1 MEKYSEKKDDIS
13 IVLCGAAGQGVQ
25 TVEQILTH
33 LFKRSGYHLFSTK
46 EYMSRVR
53 GGSNSTELRVAS
65 RRVRAYL
72 DRIDILFPLNRE
84 AMKHVEH
91 RVTAD
96 TIILGEKVKLLDQ
109 GDAQE
114 RAMIDIPLSA
124 MASEIG
130 GAIYA
135 NIIATGV
142 IAALFGMD
150 QEILIDD
157 VRRRFSGKSDMVI
170 TNNTRAIESGY
181 EVGRDLIHSKTVRIS
196 LKKDPNIADDI
207 MISGGEAVGMGAIAG
222 GCNFISSYPMT
233 PSTPVLTFLSQ
244 QSKGFDIIAEQ
255 AEDEIAAMNMAIG
268 AWYAGA
274 RAMVTTSGGGFALM
288 TEGLSLA
295 GSIESPM
302 VIHLAQR
309 PGPATGLPTRTEQGD
324 LELALYAGHG
334 EFPRVIFAP
343 GTLEQAFDLTAK
355 AFNVADKYQVPV
367 FVLTDQYFIDSY
379 YNIPRI
385 DVATCAIERH
395 IVPTDEGYM
404 RYAFA
409 SNGISPRGIPGNGEG
424 LVVVDSDEHDE
435 AGHLTEDHAIRV
447 GMVDKRLGKTALL
460 RQDSVLPQVF
470 GNSDCKA
477 MIVCWG
483 STFTIAQEA
492 VRRIGGEDEIC
503 LVHFSQ
509 VYPLHPR
516 TAEILKRPERL
527 VIVENNATSQFAK
540 VLKIHADIDI
550 KRTLNR
556 YSGLAFSVE
565 EMENGLRD
573 LLLKGGI

>member
-1 MEKYSEKKDDIS
+1 MGKYSEKRDDIS

-33 LFKRSGYHLFSTK
+33 VFKRSGYHLFSTK

-65 RRVRAYL
+65 RSVRAYVN
-72 DRIDILFPLNRE
+72 RIDILFPLKRD
-84 AMKHVEH
+84 AMRHVAH
-91 RVTAD
+91 RVTPD
-96 TIILGEKVKLLDQ
+96 TIILGEKEKLFDQ

-114 RAMIDIPLSA
+114 RAMIDIPFSV

-142 IAALFGMD
+142 IAALFGID
-150 QEILIDD
+150 KEILIDD
-157 VRRRFSGKSDMVI
+157 VRRRFSGKSDTVI
-170 TNNTRAIESGY
+170 TNNTRAIERGY
-181 EVGRDLIHSKTVRIS
+181 EVGRDLIHSGTIRIS
-196 LKKDPNIADDI
+196 LKKDPKLADDI

-244 QSKGFDIIAEQ
+244 QTKAFDIIAEQ

-295 GSIESPM
+295 GSMESPM

-379 YNIPRI
+379 YNTPRI
-385 DVATCAIERH
+385 DVSKCEIERH
-395 IVPTDEGYM
+395 LVPTDKGYK
-404 RYAFA
+404 RYAFTQ
-409 SNGISPRGIPGNGEG
+409 NGISPRGIPGNGEG

-447 GMVDKRLGKTALL
+447 GMVDKRLGKTGLL
-460 RQDSVLPQVF
+460 RQDAVPPEFL
-470 GNSDCKA
+470 GNPACKT

-483 STFTIAQEA
+483 STFTIAREA
-492 VRRIGGEDEIC
+492 VERLGRDDISLI
-503 LVHFSQ
+503 HFSQ
-509 VYPLHPR
+509 VYPLHPQ
-516 TAEILKRPERL
+516 TAEILNKPQQL
-527 VIVENNATSQFAK
+527 IMVENNGTSQFAR
-540 VLKIHADIDI
+540 VLKIHTGIDI
-550 KRTLNR
+550 TKKLTR

-565 EMENGLRD
+565 EIENGLRD
-573 LLLKGGI
+573 LL

>member
-1 MEKYSEKKDDIS
+1 MEKYPEKKDDIS

-25 TVEQILTH
+25 SVEQILTH
-33 LFKRSGYHLFSTK
+33 VFKRSGYHLFSTK

-65 RRVRAYL
+65 RSVQAYVN
-72 DRIDILFPLNRE
+72 RIDILFPLNQD
-84 AMKHVEH
+84 AMRHVAH
-91 RVTAD
+91 RVTPD
-96 TIILGEKVKLLDQ
+96 TIILGEKEKLFDQ
-109 GDAQE
+109 GDAQN
-114 RAMIDIPLSA
+114 RAMIDIHFSA

-142 IAALFGMD
+142 IAALFGID
-150 QEILIDD
+150 REILIDD
-157 VRRRFSGKSDMVI
+157 VRRRFSGKSDTVI
-170 TNNTRAIESGY
+170 THNTQAIERGY
-181 EVGRDLIHSKTVRIS
+181 EVGSDLVHSGTIRIS
-196 LKKDPNIADDI
+196 LKKDPKIADDI

-244 QSKGFDIIAEQ
+244 QTKAFDIIAEQ

-295 GSIESPM
+295 GSMESPM

-334 EFPRVIFAP
+334 EFPRVILAP
-343 GTLEQAFDLTAK
+343 GTLEQAFELTAK

-385 DVATCAIERH
+385 GVSKCEIERH
-395 IVPTDEGYM
+395 IVSTDKGYK
-404 RYAFA
+404 RYAFTQ
-409 SNGISPRGIPGNGEG
+409 NGISPRGIPGNGEG

-435 AGHLTEDHAIRV
+435 AGHLTEDHAVRV
-447 GMVDKRLGKTALL
+447 DMVDKRLGKTGLL
-460 RQDSVLPQVF
+460 RQDAVPPELF
-470 GNSDCKA
+470 GNHDCKT

-483 STFTIAQEA
+483 STFTIAREA
-492 VRRIGGEDEIC
+492 VERLGRDDISLI
-503 LVHFSQ
+503 HFSQ
-509 VYPLHPR
+509 VYPLHPQ
-516 TAEILKRPERL
+516 TAEILNKPQQL
-527 VIVENNATSQFAK
+527 VMVENNGTSQFAR
-540 VLKIHADIDI
+540 VLKIHTGIDI
-550 KRTLNR
+550 TKKLTR

-565 EMENGLRD
+565 EIENGLRD
-573 LLLKGGI
+573 LL